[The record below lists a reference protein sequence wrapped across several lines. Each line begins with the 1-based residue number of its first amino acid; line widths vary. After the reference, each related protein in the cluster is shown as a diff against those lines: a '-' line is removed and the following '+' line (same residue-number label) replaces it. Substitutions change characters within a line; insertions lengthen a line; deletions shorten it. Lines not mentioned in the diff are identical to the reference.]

1 MAISVLVEGGGGTM
15 SEALQEQA
23 VLVGAPSVAVDFAH
37 QAPLAVQVQGGG
49 VAVAILAPGYS
60 ETVIGAQY
68 LNDLLDVEATPSD
81 GSLLQYSAAESQW
94 TAGLRMAF
102 RPALKCFVITDPGG

>member
-1 MAISVLVEGGGGTM
+1 MAISVLIEGGGGTV

-23 VLVGAPSVAVDFAH
+23 VIVGAPSVAVSFAE

-60 ETVIGAQY
+60 EQLVGAQH
-68 LNDLLDVEATPSD
+68 LNDLLDVEADPQD
-81 GSLLQYSAAESQW
+81 GSLLQYREAEQQW
-94 TAGLRMAF
+94 IAGLRMIF
-102 RPALKCFVITDPGG
+102 RPALKCYLITDGG